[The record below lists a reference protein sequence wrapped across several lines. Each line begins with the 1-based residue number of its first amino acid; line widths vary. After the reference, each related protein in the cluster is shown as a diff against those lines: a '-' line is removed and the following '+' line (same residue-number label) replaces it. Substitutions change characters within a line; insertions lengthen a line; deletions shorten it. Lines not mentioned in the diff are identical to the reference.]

1 MGEVSKR
8 SADLLCFPRLSEAE
22 GLNFIKKGGVTY
34 VTRQRVTEQTFC
46 SCVICMN
53 ARIADQG
60 FRVDPAASFID
71 ESDGFYFWKKV
82 SDGCA
87 WDAWK
92 GCCLAVGMGFAGKWW
107 RE

>member
-1 MGEVSKR
+1 M
-8 SADLLCFPRLSEAE
+8 
-22 GLNFIKKGGVTY
+22 
-34 VTRQRVTEQTFC
+34 TEQAFC
-46 SCVICMN
+46 GCVMCLN
-53 ARIADQG
+53 AKITDQG

-71 ESDGFYFWKKV
+71 ESGGFYFWKKV

-92 GCCLAVGMGFAGKWW
+92 DCCLAVWDGIAGEWQ